1 MKNNSN
7 YILNDTLR
15 EQDWAIFYR
24 DRFIMDA
31 YIGVP
36 LTVGGI
42 VSNIIAFWTLGKLAR
57 QNATT
62 FLLRGLSVADI
73 CVLLNFVALFCFR
86 YADHLSP
93 AIVNHR
99 QLSYFMIYLRPT
111 RAIFIM
117 VNVWTTVLVGI
128 NRYIA
133 LCRPLQAASL
143 CTIGRVRKHM
153 IYIVLVSIVS
163 GIPPFLVFK
172 FPGAWTPW
180 YYYIYE
186 NGFIVIFRFLV
197 PFPMLLFFFV
207 RIIATLHVARRQQ
220 LGRHGG
226 QQMTRKFTSMLLILL
241 GVFFVCHVYIW
252 IAHIIILLRPS
263 SLHTDQRH
271 VYGEF
276 VYVFYVGV
284 ISDVIY
290 MLNSS
295 VNCIIYLVYIRE
307 FRSLLCGRCT
317 YCLPLS
323 QDYDLTKSVQN
334 ASTKTTLSGDTMWY
348 HRNNQQELNKQCH
361 AVQLSNVLPTESSD
375 GFNNATQHP

>member
-1 MKNNSN
+1 
-7 YILNDTLR
+7 
-15 EQDWAIFYR
+15 
-24 DRFIMDA
+24 MD
-31 YIGVP
+31 P
-36 LTVGGI
+36 L
-42 VSNIIAFWTLGKLAR
+42 
-57 QNATT
+57 
-62 FLLRGLSVADI
+62 
-73 CVLLNFVALFCFR
+73 VLL
-86 YADHLSP
+86 HL
-93 AIVNHR
+93 
-99 QLSYFMIYLRPT
+99 
-111 RAIFIM
+111 
-117 VNVWTTVLVGI
+117 
-128 NRYIA
+128 
-133 LCRPLQAASL
+133 
-143 CTIGRVRKHM
+143 RKWIHCD
-153 IYIVLVSIVS
+153 IS
-163 GIPPFLVFK
+163 
-172 FPGAWTPW
+172 FPGS
-180 YYYIYE
+180 
-186 NGFIVIFRFLV
+186 
-197 PFPMLLFFFV
+197 FPMLLFFFV

-334 ASTKTTLSGDTMWY
+334 ASTKTTLSGDYDVVSQKQSTGTEQTMP
-348 HRNNQQELNKQCH
+348 CSA
-361 AVQLSNVLPTESSD
+361 AV
-375 GFNNATQHP
+375 